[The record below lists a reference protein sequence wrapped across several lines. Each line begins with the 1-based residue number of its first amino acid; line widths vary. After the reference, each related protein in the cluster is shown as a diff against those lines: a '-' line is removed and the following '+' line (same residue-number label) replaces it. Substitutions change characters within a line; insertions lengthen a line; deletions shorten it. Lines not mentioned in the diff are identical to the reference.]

1 MCVATAALAVSDDD
15 DSADDHQ
22 TALLV
27 GLLSFLSLCIAA
39 ITAAFHK
46 RCQQRLSRLLFRG
59 AKTPS
64 TDAGVNKSN
73 SYKSS
78 PSGIGI
84 ATTFALVCSAIVFF

>member
-1 MCVATAALAVSDDD
+1 M
-15 DSADDHQ
+15 ADDHQ

-46 RCQQRLSRLLFRG
+46 RCLQRLTRLLFPG

-64 TDAGVNKSN
+64 TDAGVNKNN

-78 PSGIGI
+78 PSG
-84 ATTFALVCSAIVFF
+84 TQKSLLRFSALLLESK